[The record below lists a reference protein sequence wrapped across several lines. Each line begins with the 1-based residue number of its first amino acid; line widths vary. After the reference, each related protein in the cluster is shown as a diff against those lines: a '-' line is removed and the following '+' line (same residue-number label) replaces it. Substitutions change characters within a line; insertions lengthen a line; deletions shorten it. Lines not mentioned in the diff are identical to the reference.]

1 VTLKQPYVK
10 VADFL
15 SDAMSVSFAMYN
27 QPALLPLWQVW
38 WQAVVPYLKHEGIE
52 NMPNQL
58 CWPEDYIAHWR
69 QPQLLLSQIC
79 SLPMIDHLKGQVQYV
94 ASPIFSTQLQ
104 TGSIYCS
111 LLMVPEHSTV
121 RNLADVRD
129 AKVAINSSDSQSG
142 FGILNHSFMQTGLA
156 LETMV
161 AGYAESGAHVKSLS
175 WLQQGKVDVAAIDC
189 ISYHF
194 IAKHQPHLLIGLR
207 SLGKTDYT
215 QGHAWVTSITT
226 SAQTIS
232 QLQKGLSKA
241 MAAPELAALQ
251 LVLGLVGVEIVPD
264 SALTRTAEM
273 QKITQAAGYD
283 LRLMPKLAIS

>member
-1 VTLKQPYVK
+1 
-10 VADFL
+10 VAAFL
-15 SDAMSVSFAMYN
+15 SDAMFVSFAMYN

-52 NMPNQL
+52 NTPNQL
-58 CWPEDYIAHWR
+58 CWPEDYMAHWR

-79 SLPMIDHLKGQVQYV
+79 SLPLVDHLQGQVQYV
-94 ASPIFSTQLQ
+94 ASPTFSTQLQ
-104 TGSIYCS
+104 TGSVYCS
-111 LLMVPEHSTV
+111 LLMVQQNSTV
-121 RNLADVRD
+121 KNLSDLRD
-129 AKVAINSSDSQSG
+129 ATVAINSSDSQSG

-175 WLQQGKVDVAAIDC
+175 WLQQGKVDIAAIDC

-194 IAKHQPHLLIGLR
+194 IAKHQPHLLLGLR

-251 LVLGLVGVEIVPD
+251 RDLGLTGVEIVPD
-264 SALTRTAEM
+264 SVFKPTAQM
-273 QKITQAAGYD
+273 QENTQAAGYD
-283 LRLMPKLAIS
+283 LRMMPKLAIS